1 LTLELT
7 LQSAVNG
14 LSLAAVYILVA
25 LGLTLLFSIMHILN
39 FAHGELYMLGA
50 FSIYYFTILAPTE
63 NLFVNYALGIT
74 LTMVLVG
81 FLGVGIEKI
90 FFRPVRGKPI
100 QGMIIAMGLSM
111 LIQGLTTY
119 SLGVSDKGIPTIFQ
133 GVIRF
138 GGVSLSVERFIA
150 IIVSGGLVILLH
162 LFVAYTKAGKAMR
175 AIEQDPVG
183 AALQGIRPDFT
194 NSLAFLIAAG
204 LAGVAGVLM
213 APIFIINPF
222 MGSGLLL
229 KAFMIIILGGLG
241 SVSGCIAG
249 GLIIGFMDSFVTV
262 IVGAEVAN
270 AIGFIIVI
278 AVILFKPRGIL
289 GHT

>member
-1 LTLELT
+1 
-7 LQSAVNG
+7 
-14 LSLAAVYILVA
+14 
-25 LGLTLLFSIMHILN
+25 
-39 FAHGELYMLGA
+39 
-50 FSIYYFTILAPTE
+50 
-63 NLFVNYALGIT
+63 
-74 LTMVLVG
+74 
-81 FLGVGIEKI
+81 
-90 FFRPVRGKPI
+90 
-100 QGMIIAMGLSM
+100 
-111 LIQGLTTY
+111 
-119 SLGVSDKGIPTIFQ
+119 
-133 GVIRF
+133 
-138 GGVSLSVERFIA
+138 
-150 IIVSGGLVILLH
+150 
-162 LFVAYTKAGKAMR
+162 MR

-204 LAGVAGVLM
+204 LAGVAGVLI

-222 MGSGLLL
+222 MGTGLLL

-270 AIGFIIVI
+270 AIGFMIVI
-278 AVILFKPRGIL
+278 AVIMLKPRGIL